1 MLAPDSSHQDAVMSK
16 TETESKPKL
25 RWYQYSL
32 RSLVL
37 VVVSALVTA
46 SSLSVAA
53 EEVRLFPAAKSGFP
67 AVLRAG
73 SGCSSDADFFPD
85 IVPQHLRK
93 RRVTIEQWI

>member
-1 MLAPDSSHQDAVMSK
+1 MSK
-16 TETESKPKL
+16 TETESKPKR
-25 RWYQYSL
+25 RWCQYSL

-37 VVVSALVTA
+37 VMVSALVTA

-53 EEVRLFPAAKSGFP
+53 EEVRLFPAANSGFP

>member
-1 MLAPDSSHQDAVMSK
+1 MSK
-16 TETESKPKL
+16 TETESKPKR
-25 RWYQYSL
+25 RWCQYSL

-37 VVVSALVTA
+37 VMVSALVTA

-73 SGCSSDADFFPD
+73 SGCSSDADSFPD
-85 IVPQHLRK
+85 IVPQYLRK

>member
-1 MLAPDSSHQDAVMSK
+1 MSK
-16 TETESKPKL
+16 TETESKPKR
-25 RWYQYSL
+25 RWCQYSL
-32 RSLVL
+32 LSLVL
-37 VVVSALVTA
+37 VMVSALVTA

-67 AVLRAG
+67 VVLRAG